1 MLCPLF
7 EFQRQQLCS
16 FTSTPMFIPFFS
28 RRARRAG
35 SSSSSS
41 SSSSSAGK
49 SGTSSSSSSSSAGK
63 SGGSSS
69 SSSTGKSGGSS
80 SSSSTGKSSGSSS
93 TTGKSGSTGTTGKS
107 SSSSSSSSSST
118 TRKTSSVSFGGST
131 KAASTYSSG
140 GGKSITIALGQLFGG
155 RTAGGATRNQVFGTR
170 AYGSGY
176 PGYYTRGVTQR
187 GFPFWYWPLV
197 WSGIGYETSSEY
209 LYDTTEYGQP
219 DNSSR
224 PGGPMAT
231 AAFQSNST
239 GTTFRLVAD
248 NNTVT
253 DLMTDIASNCSQFL
267 TAASINATLPTPF
280 NGTVD
285 PEQVVQYYR
294 ASSVALTLDGYNNT
308 AVFASENSTADV
320 PLPTGIDT
328 NLLEC
333 LNDTIGLAVP
343 LINGGPR
350 GSTPDFR
357 LGGLLLLLLFIL
369 Q

>member
-1 MLCPLF
+1 MFVPL
-7 EFQRQQLCS
+7 L
-16 FTSTPMFIPFFS
+16 S
-28 RRARRAG
+28 RRARKAG
-35 SSSSSS
+35 SS

-49 SGTSSSSSSSSAGK
+49 SGSSSAGK
-63 SGGSSS
+63 
-69 SSSTGKSGGSS
+69 
-80 SSSSTGKSSGSSS
+80 SGSSS
-93 TTGKSGSTGTTGKS
+93 TTGKSGSAGKS

-118 TRKTSSVSFGGST
+118 TRKTSSVSISGST

-140 GGKSITIALGQLFGG
+140 GGKSITIAVGQLFGG

-176 PGYYTRGVTQR
+176 PGYYTRGVASR

-231 AAFQSNST
+231 AVFQSNST

-248 NNTVT
+248 NNTVAN
-253 DLMTDIASNCSQFL
+253 LMTDIASNCSQFL
-267 TAASINATLPTPF
+267 TAASISATLPTPF
-280 NGTVD
+280 NGTVA

-294 ASSVALTLDGYNNT
+294 SSSVALTLDGYNNT
-308 AVFASENSTADV
+308 AVFAPENSTADV

-328 NLLEC
+328 NSLEC

-350 GSTPDFR
+350 VSAPDIR
-357 LGGLLLLLLFIL
+357 LGGVLLLLLLIL